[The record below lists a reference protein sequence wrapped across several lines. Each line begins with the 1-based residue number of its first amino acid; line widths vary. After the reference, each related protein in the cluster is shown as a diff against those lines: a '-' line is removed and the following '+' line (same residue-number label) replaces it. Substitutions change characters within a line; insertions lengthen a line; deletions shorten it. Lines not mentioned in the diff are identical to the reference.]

1 MRGVKK
7 GGADKQARNGT
18 HRPASDFESNSSPI
32 RFRKGAGPISD
43 QIDSCSRPSL
53 TKSSTKEQSNERTNE
68 RTNASRR
75 IGRQASQDFTY
86 ISVQSTYCDTA
97 RRRTKAVLGSRKRR
111 AGGPG
116 CHSRSMC
123 SFFSEPPCAGCWAS
137 CAVRRAPPLIDLC
150 LSPVY
155 FWSLSLSL

>member
-53 TKSSTKEQSNERTNE
+53 TKSSTEEQSNERTNE
-68 RTNASRR
+68 RMQADASDDKQVR
-75 IGRQASQDFTY
+75 ISRISLYSLLTVIPRAAARKPFSEVANVGRGALAVIRGPCVLSFPNPHAPAAGPV
-86 ISVQSTYCDTA
+86 VQYDA
-97 RRRTKAVLGSRKRR
+97 RR
-111 AGGPG
+111 
-116 CHSRSMC
+116 H
-123 SFFSEPPCAGCWAS
+123 
-137 CAVRRAPPLIDLC
+137 
-150 LSPVY
+150 
-155 FWSLSLSL
+155 